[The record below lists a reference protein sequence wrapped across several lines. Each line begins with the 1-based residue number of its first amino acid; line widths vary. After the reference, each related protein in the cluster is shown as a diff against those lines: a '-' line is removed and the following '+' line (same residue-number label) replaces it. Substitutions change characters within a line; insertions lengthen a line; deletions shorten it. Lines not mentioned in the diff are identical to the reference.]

1 LDCESSLAQL
11 AGQGGNDYKG
21 LFHGRGLQNG
31 MSKENIKPP
40 VCRILHHGAAAAAV
54 AHQRVQ
60 LASTRSSPVQ
70 FCKTTSLCT
79 IASPFE
85 GTNRKEEVAELL
97 VAPAQL
103 GGSSSTVDFEDE
115 ICHFEASKKQR
126 LALSCI
132 AKQGKE
138 IETRNDPLH
147 TSELGTPKAQEPS
160 ASEAI
165 EIKTKLGDEISQ
177 LDKWNHTKYHAV
189 GAYPVANRVPSNNI
203 FVSNRIGKMGSNSYS
218 ANTNGCTVSHE
229 PSFSCTPAGLSEKEI
244 HLRPRWQKGSEAL
257 MSYGQK
263 KKEQGTKEYEYVEG
277 AGDVRSNELVLTE
290 ARKKFSTSP
299 RSDELANCHS
309 GSIQRTVPK
318 KLLCENSEEPS
329 CESPGAQLLRTQK
342 EFQQYMLKCQDD
354 LHREFKDFKGSI
366 TRQLIALQMEI
377 QRVLAFHDLRED
389 PVPFHCQKDRSS
401 TPRGVQARLD
411 ITEEADDHFSESSF
425 KELPNDSKD
434 DMEIA
439 RIPSL
444 WSDNCQPSTATKG
457 AAKFNSQLLCESE
470 VPLQAVKS
478 LPQRETGEEKVNCW
492 RKDTGESESSTT
504 NAACH
509 GVSHSNLDESSYL
522 GSFEEIEHMLL
533 TGGSLLGSDSG
544 RVKSVSRLLDHDSLL
559 GQSAPRVLGGLG
571 NIRRITETVVTD
583 EDSSG
588 NPPSRM
594 ANSLVSG
601 KGSLSYQVPQVKV
614 SPAKEQVI
622 YNVKAASSTEVTG
635 CTGNPVTLGH
645 PGDSSAIRKIDKKEA
660 STFAPKTP
668 PELHYS
674 LRKKPIPLSIVSNTD
689 KLNCPAI
696 ITSSGISPK
705 KRVES
710 QSNPRSS
717 VLYRHLSAEPEK
729 AATRGE
735 RERHDE
741 GEQLSLAGK
750 GDTQNFPMSIQEEKG
765 VFQQADVGVSRSQ
778 FTLHGW
784 AAAFLRPLEKAPKG
798 EQSEHCMGVSKQQS
812 EVEAS
817 IDMVHPIPK
826 GTGSSC
832 KLDPSTHEH
841 GDSRTSSL
849 SSSQWNLDMNFPGKR
864 SKGGCAWTVDDLTQT
879 KLVE

>member
-1 LDCESSLAQL
+1 
-11 AGQGGNDYKG
+11 
-21 LFHGRGLQNG
+21 
-31 MSKENIKPP
+31 
-40 VCRILHHGAAAAAV
+40 
-54 AHQRVQ
+54 
-60 LASTRSSPVQ
+60 
-70 FCKTTSLCT
+70 
-79 IASPFE
+79 
-85 GTNRKEEVAELL
+85 
-97 VAPAQL
+97 
-103 GGSSSTVDFEDE
+103 
-115 ICHFEASKKQR
+115 
-126 LALSCI
+126 
-132 AKQGKE
+132 
-138 IETRNDPLH
+138 
-147 TSELGTPKAQEPS
+147 
-160 ASEAI
+160 
-165 EIKTKLGDEISQ
+165 
-177 LDKWNHTKYHAV
+177 
-189 GAYPVANRVPSNNI
+189 
-203 FVSNRIGKMGSNSYS
+203 
-218 ANTNGCTVSHE
+218 
-229 PSFSCTPAGLSEKEI
+229 
-244 HLRPRWQKGSEAL
+244 
-257 MSYGQK
+257 
-263 KKEQGTKEYEYVEG
+263 
-277 AGDVRSNELVLTE
+277 VR
-290 ARKKFSTSP
+290 
-299 RSDELANCHS
+299 C
-309 GSIQRTVPK
+309 
-318 KLLCENSEEPS
+318 
-329 CESPGAQLLRTQK
+329 
-342 EFQQYMLKCQDD
+342 
-354 LHREFKDFKGSI
+354 
-366 TRQLIALQMEI
+366 
-377 QRVLAFHDLRED
+377 
-389 PVPFHCQKDRSS
+389 
-401 TPRGVQARLD
+401 D
-411 ITEEADDHFSESSF
+411 ITE
-425 KELPNDSKD
+425 
-434 DMEIA
+434 
-439 RIPSL
+439 
-444 WSDNCQPSTATKG
+444 
-457 AAKFNSQLLCESE
+457 
-470 VPLQAVKS
+470 
-478 LPQRETGEEKVNCW
+478 GEEKVNCW

-635 CTGNPVTLGH
+635 CTGNPVILGH

-750 GDTQNFPMSIQEEKG
+750 GGTQNFPMSIQEEKG

-798 EQSEHCMGVSKQQS
+798 TEF
-812 EVEAS
+812 
-817 IDMVHPIPK
+817 
-826 GTGSSC
+826 TSC
-832 KLDPSTHEH
+832 RVFYNSAPYGMTCPNVKDAF
-841 GDSRTSSL
+841 G
-849 SSSQWNLDMNFPGKR
+849 QN
-864 SKGGCAWTVDDLTQT
+864 Q
-879 KLVE
+879 

>member
-1 LDCESSLAQL
+1 MRC
-11 AGQGGNDYKG
+11 
-21 LFHGRGLQNG
+21 
-31 MSKENIKPP
+31 
-40 VCRILHHGAAAAAV
+40 
-54 AHQRVQ
+54 
-60 LASTRSSPVQ
+60 
-70 FCKTTSLCT
+70 
-79 IASPFE
+79 
-85 GTNRKEEVAELL
+85 
-97 VAPAQL
+97 
-103 GGSSSTVDFEDE
+103 
-115 ICHFEASKKQR
+115 
-126 LALSCI
+126 
-132 AKQGKE
+132 
-138 IETRNDPLH
+138 
-147 TSELGTPKAQEPS
+147 
-160 ASEAI
+160 
-165 EIKTKLGDEISQ
+165 
-177 LDKWNHTKYHAV
+177 
-189 GAYPVANRVPSNNI
+189 
-203 FVSNRIGKMGSNSYS
+203 
-218 ANTNGCTVSHE
+218 
-229 PSFSCTPAGLSEKEI
+229 
-244 HLRPRWQKGSEAL
+244 
-257 MSYGQK
+257 
-263 KKEQGTKEYEYVEG
+263 
-277 AGDVRSNELVLTE
+277 
-290 ARKKFSTSP
+290 
-299 RSDELANCHS
+299 
-309 GSIQRTVPK
+309 
-318 KLLCENSEEPS
+318 
-329 CESPGAQLLRTQK
+329 
-342 EFQQYMLKCQDD
+342 
-354 LHREFKDFKGSI
+354 
-366 TRQLIALQMEI
+366 
-377 QRVLAFHDLRED
+377 
-389 PVPFHCQKDRSS
+389 
-401 TPRGVQARLD
+401 D
-411 ITEEADDHFSESSF
+411 ITE
-425 KELPNDSKD
+425 
-434 DMEIA
+434 
-439 RIPSL
+439 
-444 WSDNCQPSTATKG
+444 
-457 AAKFNSQLLCESE
+457 
-470 VPLQAVKS
+470 
-478 LPQRETGEEKVNCW
+478 GEEKVNCW

-798 EQSEHCMGVSKQQS
+798 TEF
-812 EVEAS
+812 
-817 IDMVHPIPK
+817 
-826 GTGSSC
+826 
-832 KLDPSTHEH
+832 
-841 GDSRTSSL
+841 TSYRVFYNSAPYGMTCPNVKDAFG
-849 SSSQWNLDMNFPGKR
+849 QN
-864 SKGGCAWTVDDLTQT
+864 Q
-879 KLVE
+879 